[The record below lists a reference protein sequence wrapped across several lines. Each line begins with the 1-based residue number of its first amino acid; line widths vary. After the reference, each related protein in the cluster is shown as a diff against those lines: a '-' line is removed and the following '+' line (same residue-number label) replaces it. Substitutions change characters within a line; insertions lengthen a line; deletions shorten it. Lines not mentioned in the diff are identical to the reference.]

1 MPNQTPC
8 RERLCGALVLF
19 ASSMLLPACSSL
31 LAPAAVVAP
40 QRYSFDGMAAA
51 TPAAGKSSA
60 LDATATPAAPSAG
73 ALAASKA
80 RQPVTLVVNMPHA
93 AAGFDSARM
102 AYVRTPHQIEY
113 FTRSEWV
120 DTPARMLLP
129 LITGSLGNSGIFSA
143 VVAAPGGAQGQLML
157 DLELLRFQQEFLRS
171 PSRMHLTARA
181 VLQDSSTRAVLAW
194 REFDIEASASSENA
208 YGGVLASQQVLQTL
222 LAQLA
227 LFCRENSAPDSGQR
241 QAWP

>member
-1 MPNQTPC
+1 MRNQTPC
-8 RERLCGALVLF
+8 QRERLCGALVLF
-19 ASSMLLPACSSL
+19 ASSILLPACSSL

-51 TPAAGKSSA
+51 APAAFKSSA
-60 LDATATPAAPSAG
+60 AEGQATSAG
-73 ALAASKA
+73 ALAASKP
-80 RQPVTLVVNMPHA
+80 RHPVTLVVNMPHA

-102 AYVRTPHQIEY
+102 AYLRTPHQIEY

-181 VLQDSSTRAVLAW
+181 VLQDSATRAVLAW
-194 REFDIEASASSENA
+194 REFDIEAPASSENA

-222 LAQLA
+222 LAQLTQ
-227 LFCRENSAPDSGQR
+227 FCQENAGP
-241 QAWP
+241 